1 MKLYLSNM
9 NLVSILRNDKDIFI
23 LALLSLVCLFVILSF
38 PKSLFKS
45 SFIITF
51 TFFLLGYSFISLL
64 YPEQNDFDI
73 IKRILLSVP
82 ISFSILPLIGYV
94 LDKTTGILFVPL
106 LVSLFSFV
114 MLCFSLAIFLRRLTK
129 KPFSPTLIVPAGKRD
144 YLFLGI
150 SVFLILIFLLVLV
163 NVGRIEGSL
172 WNHGYI
178 YIENLIIKTGHIP
191 IKVSQSFADN
201 SILDVVNHYLVSD
214 YMRTLISSELFI
226 LGIQNTNYP
235 FTTLVT
241 FSCILFVLYNL
252 NEDIFISLFFSSLYL
267 LNPFVLTSNFYLN
280 GSVLSTGMLILYLFF
295 LIRIFKREGSKN
307 FLILLVLTPL
317 LLRFYHTMAFYTIA
331 ITLTFLL
338 LYLLKMLYL
347 VFYKIYNENSL
358 KFALKG
364 GITYLMFF
372 VFLNVFLTLQ
382 ASTLATVIKNTALIQ
397 KDVAFIR
404 LFNYFMGFFGYSS
417 ARDKLSPY
425 LYYNPSYF
433 YLNIIVL
440 IPLVLL
446 TFIFANKLRG
456 DKGGKIINDTEK
468 TYLISFLVFILILSI
483 LLSLYDLPNR
493 SFIIFGVS
501 FLLITSSIFLRYLK
515 EATNNKIAVNVA
527 ILLAILNILTVP
539 IVLST
544 PSQTYFFS
552 EDSDVSVANWSSFNV
567 DQPVLCDMKTLSLIF
582 KYNNTNTIILRDA
595 QMNSREPT
603 KYLVSLYKSP
613 SEFLKL
619 AKKDFNARYFI
630 INDDIRYKVF
640 VGNNYFL
647 KPVGYRVLRGFLD
660 TANVVYDNGN
670 AKVIRVNS

>member
-1 MKLYLSNM
+1 MKLGLSNV
-9 NLVSILRNDKDIFI
+9 NLLNILKNDKDVFI
-23 LALLSLVCLFVILSF
+23 SALLSLVCFFIIITF

-45 SFIITF
+45 FFIVIF
-51 TFFLLGYSFISLL
+51 TFFLLGYSFISLIF
-64 YPEQNDFDI
+64 PEKNDFDI
-73 IKRILLSVP
+73 IKRILLSIP
-82 ISFSILPLIGYV
+82 LSFSIFPLVGYV
-94 LDKTTGILFVPL
+94 LDKTTGILFLPL
-106 LVSLFSFV
+106 LCSVFSFA
-114 MLCFSLAIFLRRLTK
+114 MLCFSLAIFLRRVNK
-129 KPFSPTLIVPAGKRD
+129 KPFSPSLIVSYRKCD
-144 YLFLGI
+144 HLFLGASI
-150 SVFLILIFLLVLV
+150 FLIITFLAVFV
-163 NVGRIEGSL
+163 NLGRIEGSL

-191 IKVSQSFADN
+191 ITVSQSFADN

-235 FTTLVT
+235 FTTLVA

-252 NEDIFISLFFSSLYL
+252 NEDIFISLLFSSLYL

-280 GSVLSTGMLILYLFF
+280 GAVLSTGILILYLFF
-295 LIRIFKREGSKN
+295 LIRIFKRQGSKN
-307 FLILLVLTPL
+307 FLVLLLLTPL
-317 LLRFYHTMAFYTIA
+317 LLRFYHTLAFYTIA
-331 ITLTFLL
+331 ITLAFLL
-338 LYLLKMLYL
+338 LYLLRMLYL
-347 VFYKIYNENSL
+347 AFYKIYNENSL
-358 KFALKG
+358 KVSLKG
-364 GITYLMFF
+364 EIIYLVFF

-397 KDVAFIR
+397 KNVAFIR

-446 TFIFANKLRG
+446 TFILANKIRG
-456 DKGGKIINDTEK
+456 DKGVKIINDTEK
-468 TYLISFLVFILILSI
+468 TYLMSFFVFIMILSI

-493 SFIIFGVS
+493 SFIIFGIP

-515 EATNNKIAVNVA
+515 ARNNKIAVNVA

-544 PSQTYFFS
+544 PSQTYFFC
-552 EDSDVSVANWSSFNV
+552 EDSDVSVSRWSSSNV

-613 SEFLKL
+613 FEFLKL
-619 AKKDFNARYFI
+619 VKNDFNASYFI
-630 INDDIRYKVF
+630 INDDITYKVF

-647 KPVGYRVLRGFLD
+647 KPVGHKVLRGFLD

-670 AKVIRVNS
+670 AKVLRVNS